1 MEYGGI
7 MATVLL
13 MKPLIEVRAD
23 YGFIFLL
30 KIRKE
35 VLNLCVIFKENQ
47 SGNIALNVRVVP
59 IFYRCVCLW
68 YRLRAMC
75 QQSVILI
82 FAWNTVL
89 VTANVRKYG
98 ERRCLNEIDE
108 LR

>member
-1 MEYGGI
+1 

-35 VLNLCVIFKENQ
+35 MLNLCVIFKENQ

-59 IFYRCVCLW
+59 IFYRYVCLW
-68 YRLRAMC
+68 YRFKAMC
-75 QQSVILI
+75 PQSVILI

-89 VTANVRKYG
+89 VTVNVRKYG
-98 ERRCLNEIDE
+98 ERRCQNEVVK
-108 LR
+108 L

>member
-1 MEYGGI
+1 
-7 MATVLL
+7 MATVLR

-23 YGFIFLL
+23 LGFIFLP

-47 SGNIALNVRVVP
+47 SGNIAPNVRVVP
-59 IFYRCVCLW
+59 IFYRCVFLW
-68 YRLRAMC
+68 YRFKAMC

-82 FAWNTVL
+82 FAWNIVL

-98 ERRCLNEIDE
+98 ERRCQNEVVK
-108 LR
+108 L